1 MLYRSFG
8 KLGWQISTVG
18 MGTWNIGNQWG
29 EIDDATAIATVQAA
43 FDNGV
48 NLFDT
53 AEGYGIPQG
62 LSEERLGA
70 ALSCIRNQVYIVSKV
85 GSWGRRNGSAIPLNS
100 VDNIRLCVQASL
112 FRLQSDWIDVMLC
125 HEGEIADPSIY
136 LEGFEALKQ
145 QGLIQAYGISTNEY
159 EVLKRFNANGT
170 CSVVELDY
178 SLLNRKPESKLLPYC
193 QEHGIAVLGRGPL
206 GKGLLSGKYAAD
218 TVFTDGIRSRWHEKD
233 HRQQKLQQQMAMVAA
248 LKSAVPTDRDLTTAA
263 LQYVI
268 SHPVQ
273 PVAIPGAK
281 SPEQAAINAK
291 AGNQYL
297 TVAERQQL
305 ITCLERFAKS
315 RESGEAPAETP
326 GAADENVLIKAS

>member
-1 MLYRSFG
+1 MLYRPFG
-8 KLGWQISTVG
+8 KLGWNVSTIG

-29 EIDDATAIATVQAA
+29 EIDEATALNTVIAA

-48 NLFDT
+48 NVFDT

-62 LSEERLGA
+62 LSEERLGI
-70 ALSCIRNQVYIVSKV
+70 ALSGIRERVYIVSKI
-85 GSWGRRNGSAIPLNS
+85 GSWGRRNDSPIPLS
-100 VDNIRLCVQASL
+100 VDNIRLCTQASL
-112 FRLQSDWIDVMLC
+112 FRLQTEWVDVMLC
-125 HEGEIADPSIY
+125 HEGEIADPSVY

-145 QGLIQAYGISTNEY
+145 QGLIRAYGISTNEY
-159 EVLKRFNANGT
+159 DVLKRFNANGT

-193 QEHGIAVLGRGPL
+193 QEHGIAVLVRGPL

-218 TVFTDGIRSRWHEKD
+218 TLFTDTIRSRWHEKD
-233 HRQQKLQQQMAMVAA
+233 HRQQKLQQQIEMVEA
-248 LKSAVPTDRDLTTAA
+248 LKSAAPTDRDLTTAA

-281 SPEQAAINAK
+281 SPEQAAMNAV
-291 AGNQYL
+291 AGSHLL
-297 TVAERQQL
+297 TAEQQRQFVAE
-305 ITCLERFAKS
+305 LEQFGKARSA
-315 RESGEAPAETP
+315 EAVA
-326 GAADENVLIKAS
+326 I